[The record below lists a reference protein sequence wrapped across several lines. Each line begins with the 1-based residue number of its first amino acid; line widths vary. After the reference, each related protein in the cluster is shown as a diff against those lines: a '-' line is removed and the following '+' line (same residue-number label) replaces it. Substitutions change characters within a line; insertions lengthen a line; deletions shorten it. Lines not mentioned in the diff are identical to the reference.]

1 VDEATNTKTELG
13 IFPMS
18 LYVGTI
24 YGWLLF
30 GLVIIGMIILANR
43 RPKIA
48 EEIHRAPVNLLFKS
62 TSYNPHVS
70 ETALARMKELKELRA
85 ANLISETE
93 YEEKR
98 AEILKSL

>member
-1 VDEATNTKTELG
+1 MQKLRK
-13 IFPMS
+13 FQ
-18 LYVGTI
+18 
-24 YGWLLF
+24 
-30 GLVIIGMIILANR
+30 
-43 RPKIA
+43 
-48 EEIHRAPVNLLFKS
+48 
-62 TSYNPHVS
+62 SYNPHAS